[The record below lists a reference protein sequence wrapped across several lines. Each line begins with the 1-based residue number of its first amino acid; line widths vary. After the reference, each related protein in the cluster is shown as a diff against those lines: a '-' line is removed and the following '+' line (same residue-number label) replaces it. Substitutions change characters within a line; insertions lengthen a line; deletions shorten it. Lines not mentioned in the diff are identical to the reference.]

1 MIQINLNG
9 IKWSRVLHYAIT
21 ILLLVVVFFKF
32 NGTNELKMANS
43 SLEKDVK
50 SYKANAKK
58 YVYEN
63 NLLKDSITLLETRKA
78 KAEKEIVYIEKESQ
92 SKLEKV
98 PSMSTKNIANY
109 YQKRYTAP
117 VVITQYGVA
126 LSDSIAKKNIKET
139 IEKDYCFQ
147 EIKLVKEVL
156 SIEEKKGEVKD
167 SINQNL
173 TKAFQEIEKANTA
186 QTEMIQNVEKSLKKE
201 KRKKTFWKVATVAA
215 ISASA
220 YLLITK

>member
-1 MIQINLNG
+1 M
-9 IKWSRVLHYAIT
+9 
-21 ILLLVVVFFKF
+21 VVVFFKF
-32 NGTNELKMANS
+32 NGTNELKLENS

-58 YVYEN
+58 YVDEN
-63 NLLKDSITLLETRKA
+63 NRLKDSITLLETRKA
-78 KAEKEIVYIEKESQ
+78 KVEKEIVYIEKENQ

-215 ISASA
+215 ISAST
-220 YLLITK
+220 YLVITK

>member
-1 MIQINLNG
+1 M
-9 IKWSRVLHYAIT
+9 
-21 ILLLVVVFFKF
+21 VVVFFKF
-32 NGTNELKMANS
+32 NGTNELKLANS

-58 YVYEN
+58 YVDEN

-98 PSMSTKNIANY
+98 PNMSTKNIANY

-156 SIEEKKGEVKD
+156 LIEEKKGEVKD

-220 YLLITK
+220 YLVITK

>member
-1 MIQINLNG
+1 M
-9 IKWSRVLHYAIT
+9 
-21 ILLLVVVFFKF
+21 VVVFFKF
-32 NGTNELKMANS
+32 NGTNELKLANS

-58 YVYEN
+58 YVDEN
-63 NLLKDSITLLETRKA
+63 NRLKDSITLLETRKA
-78 KAEKEIVYIEKESQ
+78 KVEKEIVYIEKESQ

-98 PSMSTKNIANY
+98 PSMSAKNIANY

-156 SIEEKKGEVKD
+156 SIEEKKGEAKD
-167 SINQNL
+167 SINKNL

-201 KRKKTFWKVATVAA
+201 KRKKTFWKVATVAT

>member
-1 MIQINLNG
+1 
-9 IKWSRVLHYAIT
+9 
-21 ILLLVVVFFKF
+21 
-32 NGTNELKMANS
+32 
-43 SLEKDVK
+43 
-50 SYKANAKK
+50 
-58 YVYEN
+58 
-63 NLLKDSITLLETRKA
+63 
-78 KAEKEIVYIEKESQ
+78 
-92 SKLEKV
+92 
-98 PSMSTKNIANY
+98 MSTKNIANY
-109 YQKRYTAP
+109 YQKRYSSP

-139 IEKDYCFQ
+139 IEKDHCFQ

-167 SINQNL
+167 SINKNL
-173 TKAFQEIEKANTA
+173 TKSFQEIEKANTA

-220 YLLITK
+220 YLVITK